1 MKVTRVIAVSVML
14 ASFGLSAV
22 NGQTL
27 RNSAPPAEFPP
38 ASYKGKQY
46 VDSQGCIY
54 IRAGIDGNVTWVPR
68 VSRERKQICGYKP
81 TLTADAEATARP
93 APKQQPTVITIA
105 PTAQPAP
112 KPTAIPAAAP
122 ASKPAPRIAAAPKP
136 KPAPVVVSTA
146 PAPKPATTRTT
157 TKRPPAP
164 NQTPTVVTTTAPRRA
179 AAPVVAPRQ
188 TPAQGGCANASAFSQ
203 KYINNTGVRCGPQ
216 TEAPI
221 TYGQGWQKQSS
232 VGAGSYPIDTRV
244 VPRHVYEN
252 RQNTRNVTVPA
263 GYRPVWKDD
272 RLNPYRAERT
282 LAPSVVTAQTHV
294 PRGYQLVERNDD
306 RMNLKRGVG
315 TTQGDAQTDA
325 IWSRTLPRT
334 LIPVAVDRPIVTVS
348 EDTARSTA
356 EARAPAYLRLSTRS
370 VPGAPLPK
378 SLVATPV
385 RQTEHQR

>member
-14 ASFGLSAV
+14 ASLGLSAL
-22 NGQTL
+22 NAQTL

-81 TLTADAEATARP
+81 TLTAGAGATAQP
-93 APKQQPTVITIA
+93 APTQQPTVITVA
-105 PTAQPAP
+105 PTQQPAP
-112 KPTAIPAAAP
+112 KPAAKPAATPAP
-122 ASKPAPRIAAAPKP
+122 KPAPRTAAAPKP

-164 NQTPTVVTTTAPRRA
+164 SQTPTVVTTTAPRRT

-188 TPAQGGCANASAFSQ
+188 APAQGGCPNASAFSQ
-203 KYINNTGVRCGPQ
+203 QYINKTGVRCGPQ
-216 TEAPI
+216 TEPPV
-221 TYGQGWQKQSS
+221 TYGQGWQKQSG
-232 VGAGSYPIDTRV
+232 VAAGSYPIDTRV

-263 GYRPVWKDD
+263 GYKPVWKDD

-282 LAPSVVTAQTHV
+282 LAPSAVTAQTHV
-294 PRGYQLVERNDD
+294 PRGYQLVERDDD
-306 RMNLKRGVG
+306 RMNLKRGLI
-315 TTQGDAQTDA
+315 TAQGDAQTDA

-370 VPGAPLPK
+370 VPGATLPK
-378 SLVATPV
+378 GLAASPV
-385 RQTEHQR
+385 RQPEHQR